1 MRFLI
6 FVVLM
11 LGVTGIACAQLTDA
25 QVIEAVKSAQA
36 QGKSQ
41 DEIILMLSQKGVT
54 KEQVLRIKENY
65 ERENSGKQGGLT
77 QENRERIETISL
89 ENRDVVLVTEGDKN
103 SIFGRNLF
111 SNKNLTF
118 EPSLNIPTPEN
129 YVLGP
134 GDEVI
139 IDIWGNSE
147 ATVRQVISPEG
158 SINVSNI
165 GPIYLN
171 GKRIQEASSYLK
183 TMFSRIYSDLASEN
197 PSTFL
202 KVSLGQ
208 IRSIQVNVMGEI
220 VMPGTYMLPSLA
232 TVFHALYAAGGV
244 NNVGTLRDVVLYR
257 NGKAFKHVDV
267 YDYRMVI

>member
-6 FVVLM
+6 FIVLM
-11 LGVTGIACAQLTDA
+11 LGVTGIACAQMTDA

-65 ERENSGKQGGLT
+65 ERENSGKQGGLA

-232 TVFHALYAAGGV
+232 TVFHALYAA
-244 NNVGTLRDVVLYR
+244 RR
-257 NGKAFKHVDV
+257 CK
-267 YDYRMVI
+267 